1 MFKKA
6 ANLFMSCTDNEE
18 DLSVHLD
25 HLNWLL
31 VFMESQPAVI
41 RLFNWLHMS
50 ARFYYFMKREV
61 FIKARTTVFKITEK
75 NSETVQMLMVF
86 PVKYFTQLDIKEVI
100 YSN

>member
-1 MFKKA
+1 
-6 ANLFMSCTDNEE
+6 
-18 DLSVHLD
+18 
-25 HLNWLL
+25 
-31 VFMESQPAVI
+31 
-41 RLFNWLHMS
+41 
-50 ARFYYFMKREV
+50 MKREV